1 VYGFIRAAQDGW
13 RDNLT
18 IGSFVV
24 AAVLLATFVRVE
36 ARSHSPL
43 VPAAALGNRTMVAAD
58 LAAFLLFG
66 SFFSF
71 IFLVS
76 LLLQQLL
83 HYSPTRT
90 GLAWLATSVTGFF
103 AAGISG
109 ARLVARFGV
118 RRLLLAGLSV
128 GAVGLLWL
136 ARVPAGAGYLTD
148 LLPALLLLGIGI
160 GLCAP
165 TVQIAALSGV
175 ATGAEG
181 LASGLVETMREI
193 GGAVGIAAVSTAL
206 VARSGGTVALG
217 GFHAAFIV
225 AVMLAA
231 LGVLVAWIAFPRS
244 SRRPL
249 VISSESAEP
258 AGSQAAVVVEQS

>member
-1 VYGFIRAAQDGW
+1 
-13 RDNLT
+13 
-18 IGSFVV
+18 
-24 AAVLLATFVRVE
+24 
-36 ARSHSPL
+36 
-43 VPAAALGNRTMVAAD
+43 MVAAD

-66 SFFSF
+66 AFFSF

-76 LLLQQLL
+76 LLLQQVL
-83 HYSPTRT
+83 HYSPTGT

-109 ARLVARFGV
+109 ARLVALFGV
-118 RRLLLAGLSV
+118 RRLLIAGLSV

-136 ARVPAGAGYLTD
+136 TRVPPGAGYVTD
-148 LLPALLLLGIGI
+148 LLPALLLLGVGI

-175 ATGAEG
+175 EGGAEG

-206 VARSGGTVALG
+206 VSGSGRTVALG
-217 GFHAAFIV
+217 GFHAAFLISV
-225 AVMLAA
+225 LLAV
-231 LGVLVAWIAFPRS
+231 LGVLVAAIAFPRV

-249 VISSESAEP
+249 LISRKGAEP
-258 AGSQAAVVVEQS
+258 AGSPAAVLVEEQ